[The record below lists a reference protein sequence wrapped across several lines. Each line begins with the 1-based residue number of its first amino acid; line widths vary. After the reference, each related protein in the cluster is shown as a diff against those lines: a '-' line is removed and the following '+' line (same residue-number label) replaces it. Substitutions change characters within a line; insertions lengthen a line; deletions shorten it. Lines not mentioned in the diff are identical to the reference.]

1 MANKQDL
8 NETLSSDEITLFLR
22 KEKYKDRKWCILKTS
37 GISGQGLE
45 EGMQWMASAIREI
58 KEK

>member
-1 MANKQDL
+1 M
-8 NETLSSDEITLFLR
+8 NETLSSDEIILFL
-22 KEKYKDRKWCILKTS
+22 KNEKYKDRKWCIIKTS

-45 EGMQWMASAIREI
+45 ESMQWMAFAIREI

>member
-1 MANKQDL
+1 MEIKQDM
-8 NETLSSDEITLFLR
+8 NETLSSDEITLFL
-22 KEKYKDRKWCILKTS
+22 KNKKYKDRKWCIIKTS

-45 EGMQWMASAIREI
+45 ESMQWMASAIRAI